1 MFDKEENQHKNPLNA
16 FTIMATTNP
25 TTDAFGV
32 TNPENAQTKPSFGLS
47 KRRITEITIASVLLG
62 GSALV
67 WGMNKNGG
75 KNIGSST
82 DSTNVTPVDTLM
94 TDPVAVNPVNNGNIK
109 PNTEIQIAHV
119 NDTLSFEQA
128 FVVARTQVG
137 PGGIFSWHGQVFNTY
152 YKEEWSGLSLS
163 QRQEFLVDV
172 GFQPTINSYVS
183 SVSEEE
189 ISSQHQPTYLECTVN
204 GQRVV
209 GIDEDNDG
217 VIDMVVIPQADGTL
231 MTLLDA
237 KGDDSIDT
245 ELIFDP
251 ISQEV
256 LKIERLENPFIMSNI
271 DFETSM
277 QLLDMK
283 TSQTVLVDDELPIEE
298 KTVEDDF
305 TNDEL
310 VDNQDYDNDAD
321 IDEVI

>member
-1 MFDKEENQHKNPLNA
+1 
-16 FTIMATTNP
+16 MATTNP
-25 TTDAFGV
+25 TTDAFV
-32 TNPENAQTKPSFGLS
+32 ATNPETAQVKLSSGLS
-47 KRRITEITIASVLLG
+47 KKQIAGITVASALLG
-62 GSALV
+62 GLGVVLGYYSAH
-67 WGMNKNGG
+67 GG
-75 KNIGSST
+75 GLTGISDS
-82 DSTNVTPVDTLM
+82 DSTNLSSPDGIGFSTQVETPV
-94 TDPVAVNPVNNGNIK
+94 NIGNIN

-128 FVVARTQVG
+128 FEVARTQVG

-172 GFQPTINSYVS
+172 GFQPTYVS

-231 MTLLDA
+231 MTLLDV

-283 TSQTVLVDDELPIEE
+283 ASQTVLVNDELPIEE